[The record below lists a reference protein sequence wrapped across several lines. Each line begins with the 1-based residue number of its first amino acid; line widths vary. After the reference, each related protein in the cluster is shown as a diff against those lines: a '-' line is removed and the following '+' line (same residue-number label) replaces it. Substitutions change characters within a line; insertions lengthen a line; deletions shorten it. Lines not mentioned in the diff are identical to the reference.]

1 MFSSKKFFF
10 VICVALNIVNLNCD
24 KKLWS
29 SSYGP
34 NFEPDFPRFTP
45 FSNDQ
50 FINVESDVSVSDGSS
65 DPAVDNPA
73 VDTKADESS
82 SLVDRQ
88 RPNDEPQYFYSE
100 KVVNPLRRAQFSERI
115 QPLKNFV
122 MGLYQNYRS
131 TYHGNNTMYETS
143 PKLKEVENKLDEAE
157 VKEEPT
163 KRKRKT
169 KKKSKKPKYG
179 EDVRYNVGPGVNVS
193 LDHEQE
199 LVNVYLDEDCLKDVF
214 TGIVSYW
221 KIQIKV
227 QNWTELPFVYILFS
241 GRGKKYD
248 LISKILPL
256 FILPFL
262 IQSAIVP
269 FVVSTLKLLL
279 VKSIVVGKIAIFL
292 LIISAFKNHGKY
304 SFDVPPAYYVDPP
317 SRRSEAA
324 GYRVEGKP
332 TTWVT

>member
-1 MFSSKKFFF
+1 MFSSRKIFF
-10 VICVALNIVNLNCD
+10 VICVALNIVDLNCD

-34 NFEPDFPRFTP
+34 NFDPDFPQFTP
-45 FSNDQ
+45 FSSDQ
-50 FINVESDVSVSDGSS
+50 FINVESDVRVSGNSG
-65 DPAVDNPA
+65 P
-73 VDTKADESS
+73 ADEHIVDSTPDKSS
-82 SLVDRQ
+82 SITEQ
-88 RPNDEPQYFYSE
+88 EPPNGEPQYFYPE
-100 KVVNPLRRAQFSERI
+100 KVMNPIRKGQFSERI

-131 TYHGNNTMYETS
+131 TYLDNKTMYEVT
-143 PKLKEVENKLDEAE
+143 PKMKDIENKLDDVE
-157 VKEEPT
+157 VKEEHA
-163 KRKRKT
+163 KIKRKT
-169 KKKSKKPKYG
+169 KKKTKKPKFG
-179 EDVRYNVGPGVNVS
+179 DEIRYNVGPGVNVS
-193 LDHEQE
+193 LDHDKE

-214 TGIVSYW
+214 T
-221 KIQIKV
+221 
-227 QNWTELPFVYILFS
+227 

-292 LIISAFKNHGKY
+292 LIVSAFKNHGKY
-304 SFDVPPAYYVDPP
+304 SFDAPPAYYVDPP
-317 SRRSEAA
+317 SRRSEATA